1 MENKA
6 YRGHVLALPFPI
18 QGHINPLLQFSKHLV
33 SKGLKATLATTRF
46 IHNTMQPQS
55 SSSLQFDT
63 ISDGYDEGGFAQAES
78 IHASLNRMETIGS
91 KTLADLI
98 IKNKNTA
105 NPIDCIIY
113 DPFLPW
119 ALEVAKKFGIFGA
132 AFFTQTCT
140 VNFIYH
146 HVHHGLLKLPI
157 TSTPISIPGLPVLE
171 LDDMPSFISVPGSY
185 PAYFEM
191 VLNQFSSTDKA
202 DAVLV
207 NTFYELEPEVVDSM
221 SKVCQVLP
229 IGPTIPSFY
238 LDKRLENDND
248 YGLNLL
254 LSDSFVCNNWLN
266 TKPEGSVIYLSF
278 GSMASLSNKQ
288 MEELAFAL
296 KGSKF
301 HFLWVVMASEE
312 AKLPKKFVEEIGNK
326 GLVVQW
332 CSQLEVLS
340 NKAIGC
346 FLTHCG
352 WNSTLEALSLGVPM
366 VGVPQWTDQTTT
378 AKYVQDVWK
387 VGVRAKVCENG
398 IVEREE
404 IEFCIKEVMESER
417 GKDFQKNAKK
427 WRELAIKAVSE
438 GGNSDKNI
446 DEFVSKFV
454 NS

>member
-207 NTFYELEPEVVDSM
+207 NTFYELEPEAVDSM